1 MLMLGESVL
10 SLLIVDVA
18 ESSAYYKT
26 FFCGILSIT
35 LLDYLH
41 FRSQPHHADDHALRR
56 SKEAAINFT
65 LLIQIY
71 SAALVVLGTSYKMLL
86 FEYAYLSQENGS
98 YRKLWSNPLARLLAG
113 ADEPMFAMDERQQR
127 VSHFFCISMA
137 VVWLCSDLMII
148 NHRGLQDNLGKCRF
162 SHSGFL
168 RFVAIS
174 LAFLRLALIVFM
186 ATLSQWV
193 VEPSV
198 LALVGLIGI
207 ICQVL
212 LRVVGSSYFGPE
224 YESHLIEDELW
235 PNATKPQVEGDPS
248 D

>member
-113 ADEPMFAMDERQQR
+113 ADEPMFATDERQQR